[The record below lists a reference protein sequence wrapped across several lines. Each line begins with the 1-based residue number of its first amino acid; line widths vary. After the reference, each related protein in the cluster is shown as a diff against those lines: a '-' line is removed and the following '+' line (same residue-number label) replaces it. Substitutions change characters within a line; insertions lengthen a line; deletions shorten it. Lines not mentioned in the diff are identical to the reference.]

1 MPVAYDFTRGVLRLT
16 MQGASSPGEVTAMID
31 AALQDERRPTLR
43 GLLLD
48 ARESTTAAKR
58 SSAQIRGLAEEVARR
73 AAEFGGRL
81 ALLAKSDVVYGLM
94 RMGEVWV
101 QASGKV
107 QSRVFRDEDEAL
119 AWLTPPGDGAHDE
132 ER

>member
-1 MPVAYDFTRGVLRLT
+1 MPVAYDFTEGVLRLT
-16 MQGASSPGEVTAMID
+16 MQGASSPADVTAMID
-31 AALQDERRPTLR
+31 AALRDERRPALR

-58 SSAQIRGLAEEVARR
+58 SSAQIRGLAEEVERR
-73 AAEFGGRL
+73 GAEFGGRL
-81 ALLAKSDVVYGLM
+81 ALLATSDIVYGLM

-107 QSRVFRDEDEAL
+107 QSRVFRDEEEAL
-119 AWLTPPGDGAHDE
+119 AWLASPGDGD
-132 ER
+132 RDTR